1 MQIKELVIYGRDGQI
16 RKLPFELGKMNIIT
30 GKSKSGKSAVGDII
44 DYCLGGNSCNIAD
57 GVVRENAL
65 WYGLLLQFDNERI
78 FIARKN
84 PELGQ
89 QTTNVCYFDIGE
101 NIETPNELN
110 FEQNETIDGIEE
122 ILTKRLNISENM
134 NFPPE
139 GQTRSPLSAN
149 IRHALYYCFQNQD
162 EIAAKSFLLHRQ
174 AEPFITQSIKDT
186 LPYFLGIVNE
196 ESLALENEKT
206 NVKRK
211 LAIERRNL
219 EEIVMLQGGGLKKA
233 IALVSEAK
241 AVGLISNDQNV
252 DYDDFEAVVSLLSN
266 IESWTPSTLKT
277 INMDR
282 ISYLQNELDTCQQKL
297 AEVNEDI
304 HFAKNFNGE
313 TNGYTDEV
321 EHQKL
326 RLSSIGLFEQLD
338 FKTDHC
344 PLCSNIIENPLPSV
358 EMIKT
363 SIKKLDDNIKN
374 VSREKPKLRNYID
387 ELENIRQ
394 KQLEEIQNIK
404 SEIDGIYHHNKDAKM
419 LKELHSRKAKVVGRI
434 SLWLESVTDEDNSS
448 KIELKIKTLNLRLE
462 EINVLLDKDSIEER
476 KQSAL
481 SRISSDMTRWAKKLD
496 LEHSSNPYRLDM
508 NKVTVVVDKPD
519 RPVPLQQLGS
529 GSNWV
534 GVHLIA
540 YFALQKYFIQSK
552 RPVPRFLFLDQPS
565 QVYFPSKTE
574 GKDTDWEMVTK
585 MYDFMYNKVN
595 SLSNQ
600 LQVIVVDH
608 AKLYDNHNFKTSVI
622 EDWHTDLK
630 LIPIDWYE

>member
-16 RKLPFELGKMNIIT
+16 RQLPFELGKMNIIT

-57 GVVRENAL
+57 GVVRENTL

-162 EIAAKSFLLHRQ
+162 EIAAKSFLFHRQ

-282 ISYLQNELDTCQQKL
+282 ISYLQNELDTCQQML

-448 KIELKIKTLNLRLE
+448 NIEIKIKALNLRLE

-481 SRISSDMTRWAKKLD
+481 SRISSDMTRWAKELD

-600 LQVIVVDH
+600 FQVIVVDH
-608 AKLYDNHNFKTSVI
+608 AKLYDNHNFKASVI

>member
-1 MQIKELVIYGRDGQI
+1 MQIKELVIYGRDGQT
-16 RKLPFELGKMNIIT
+16 RHLPFELGKVNIVT

-78 FIARKN
+78 FVARKN

-89 QTTNVCYFDIGE
+89 QTTNACYLEIGE
-101 NIETPNELN
+101 NIEIPREFN
-110 FEQNETIDGIEE
+110 FQQNETVDGIEE
-122 ILTKRLNISENM
+122 ILTKRLNILENM

-162 EIAAKSFLLHRQ
+162 EIAAKSFLFHRQ

-186 LPYFLGIVNE
+186 LPYFLGVINE

-206 NVKRK
+206 IGKRK

-219 EEIVMLQGGGLKKA
+219 EEIRMLQGGGLKKA
-233 IALVSEAK
+233 IALISEAK
-241 AVGLISNDQNV
+241 AVGLISNNQNV
-252 DYDDFEAVVSLLSN
+252 DHDNFEQVFSLLSN
-266 IESWTPSTLKT
+266 VESWTPNTVQT
-277 INMDR
+277 ISMDR
-282 ISYLQNELDTCQQKL
+282 ISHLQIELDTCQQKL
-297 AEVNEDI
+297 AEINEDI

-313 TNGYTDEV
+313 TKGYTAEV

-326 RLSSIGLFEQLD
+326 RLNSIGLFEQLD
-338 FKTDHC
+338 FKKDHC
-344 PLCSNIIENPLPSV
+344 PLCSNVIENPLPSV
-358 EMIKT
+358 DMIKT
-363 SIKKLDDNIKN
+363 TIKNLDDNIKN
-374 VSREKPKLRNYID
+374 VSREKPKLRKYID
-387 ELENIRQ
+387 ELENTRQ

-404 SEIDGIYHHNKDAKM
+404 SEIDGIYHHNEDANA

-434 SLWLESVTDEDNSS
+434 SLWSESVTDKDDSSNIES
-448 KIELKIKTLNLRLE
+448 KIATLSLRLE
-462 EINVLLDKDSIEER
+462 EIDVLLDKDSIEER

-481 SRISSDMTRWAKKLD
+481 SRISNDMTSWAKELD

-508 NKVTVVVDKPD
+508 NKATVVVDKPD

-552 RPVPRFLFLDQPS
+552 RPVPSFLFLDQPS
-565 QVYFPSKTE
+565 QVYFPSKAE
-574 GKDTDWEMVTK
+574 SKDTDWEMVTK
-585 MYDFMYNKVN
+585 MYDFMYNKVI

-608 AKLYDNHNFKTSVI
+608 AKLYDNLNFKASVI

>member
-1 MQIKELVIYGRDGQI
+1 MQIKELVIYGRDEKI
-16 RKLPFELGKMNIIT
+16 RQLPFELGKMNIIT

-44 DYCLGGNSCNIAD
+44 NYCLGGNSCNIAD

-65 WYGLLLQFDNERI
+65 WYGLLLQFENERI

-122 ILTKRLNISENM
+122 ILTKRLNISENT

-162 EIAAKSFLLHRQ
+162 EIAAKSFLFHRQ

-252 DYDDFEAVVSLLSN
+252 DYDDFEAVVSLLSD

-448 KIELKIKTLNLRLE
+448 KIEIKIKTLNLRLE

-481 SRISSDMTRWAKKLD
+481 SRISSDMTRWAKELD